1 MISFPAEV
9 NTNKD
14 ACDDDNDE
22 EWEEW
27 EHQDALFLVLLSNC
41 FFNDSCRKPKWIH
54 DRIVWEIHV
63 QGLRHEGKFKQNYR
77 MSERAFKVLLSMLYP
92 KLHKNKVL

>member
-27 EHQDALFLVLLSNC
+27 EHQDALLLVLFSNH
-41 FFNDSCRKPKWIH
+41 FFTDSYRKPEWIH

-63 QGLRHEGKFKQNYR
+63 QGLCHVEKFKPN
-77 MSERAFKVLLSMLYP
+77 
-92 KLHKNKVL
+92 